1 MFYSNVNCREI
12 ILCNKS
18 WNPNLAYRNNPENT
32 DIYLAYLYG
41 RARFEHDIWF
51 MDVCAVFLVSEFYNN
66 GRYADGLWKM
76 QY

>member
-1 MFYSNVNCREI
+1 MNCREI
-12 ILCNKS
+12 ILCNKR
-18 WNPNLAYRNNPENT
+18 WNPNLAYINNPQNT

-51 MDVCAVFLVSEFYNN
+51 MGVCAVLLVLEFYNN

-76 QY
+76 

>member
-1 MFYSNVNCREI
+1 M
-12 ILCNKS
+12 
-18 WNPNLAYRNNPENT
+18 AYRNNPQNT